1 MGTFSI
7 FCSEGRARDI
17 KNELTAEGFYVE
29 AKIDAGGYHFTVDG
43 SPNDDEADELVEI
56 RVLRAIVSVLST
68 YAADKHEGIT

>member
-29 AKIDAGGYHFTVDG
+29 AKIDADGYHFSVDG
-43 SPNDDEADELVEI
+43 SPNGDEADELVEI

-68 YAADKHEGIT
+68 YAADKHDAIT